1 MGTTLRQARRPDPE
15 TTEDPTADAF
25 HSPEPP
31 SEVFR
36 IPVGPR
42 AGDVEFAL
50 RDARNMLA
58 LLAANVEVLG
68 QPADPRTEMVTDDIR
83 DGARRLGNLLAVIA
97 ELLRP
102 AE

>member
-1 MGTTLRQARRPDPE
+1 MGMVRQARLERE
-15 TTEDPTADAF
+15 LTEDTAKDDLHA
-25 HSPEPP
+25 SDPP

-36 IPVGPR
+36 IKAGPR
-42 AGDVEFAL
+42 ATDVEFAL

-102 AE
+102 TE

>member
-15 TTEDPTADAF
+15 TTEDATTDAF
-25 HSPEPP
+25 DAPEQP

-36 IPVGPR
+36 IKVGPR
-42 AGDVEFAL
+42 ASDVEFAL

-83 DGARRLGNLLAVIA
+83 DGTRRLGNLLAVIA